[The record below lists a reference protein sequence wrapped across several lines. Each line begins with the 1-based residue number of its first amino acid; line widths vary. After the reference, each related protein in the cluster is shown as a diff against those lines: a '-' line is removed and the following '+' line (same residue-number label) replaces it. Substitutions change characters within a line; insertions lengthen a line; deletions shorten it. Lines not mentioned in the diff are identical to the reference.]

1 MQLGHFLESSLKLK
15 CIFVLTLTFIA
26 AWVSLNVSGEKPTG
40 WILRKKFA
48 EIITRPC
55 VRTLFPLLNLF
66 NYGLHLSWNRC
77 FFIVVKNNDILC
89 LYFFSSVLMNTN
101 KSTEKKLLVKQS
113 WFFFLTYIS
122 FIKTCQP
129 FHMSSYCYA
138 ISRKNSQRSWYNLC

>member
-15 CIFVLTLTFIA
+15 YIFVLTPTFIA
-26 AWVSLNVSGEKPTG
+26 AWVSLNVSGEKPAC
-40 WILRKKFA
+40 WLLRKKFA

-55 VRTLFPLLNLF
+55 VRTLFPLLKLF
-66 NYGLHLSWNRC
+66 KYLFWNRC
-77 FFIVVKNNDILC
+77 FFIVVKNNDILY
-89 LYFFSSVLMNTN
+89 LYFFSSVLINTN

-129 FHMSSYCYA
+129 FHMSSYCCA
-138 ISRKNSQRSWYNLC
+138 VQIHA